1 MLCEASLIS
10 IRAAFRSTFSISN
23 KLFNGDEG
31 PFKRMRFSEDSEKTQ
46 WRRVSGVRVTLL
58 HVTPCESLSLIS
70 FRGVEIGDKTIP
82 MVKSRTEIKSS
93 HFEKK

>member
-1 MLCEASLIS
+1 MLCAASLIS
-10 IRAAFRSTFSISN
+10 VRAAFRSTFSISN

-46 WRRVSGVRVTLL
+46 WRRVSGVRVTML
-58 HVTPCESLSLIS
+58 HLTYDESPIS
-70 FRGVEIGDKTIP
+70 FRGLEIGDKTIL